1 MSQNNKIT
9 KSEIAKQLG
18 ISRPTLDKRLKNGEK
33 INLPS
38 LDIESQ
44 KLCIHFSARN
54 SHISPE
60 ELDNILEDLQD
71 YGFLNDDGIRFKS
84 FYWQLFIKN

>member
-1 MSQNNKIT
+1 MTNKNKIT
-9 KSEIAKQLG
+9 KKEIAKQLG
-18 ISRPTLDKRLKNGEK
+18 ISRPTLDKKLKNGEK
-33 INLPS
+33 INLPI